1 MNADRVLHREPSGL
15 DKGLCEQQLS
25 GEVKV
30 PFVTLQMAD
39 GHLVVDEEI
48 G

>member
-1 MNADRVLHREPSGL
+1 MNAVLCREPSGL

-25 GEVKV
+25 GEIKV
-30 PFVTLQMAD
+30 PFITIQMAD